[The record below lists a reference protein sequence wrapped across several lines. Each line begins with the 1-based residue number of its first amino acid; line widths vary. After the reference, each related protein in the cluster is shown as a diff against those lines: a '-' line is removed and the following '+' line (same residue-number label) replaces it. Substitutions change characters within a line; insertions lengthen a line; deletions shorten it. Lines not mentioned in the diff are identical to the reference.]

1 MVVIAAKNKPRISK
15 IMPSSVCRFIKQ
27 VAEFRPREDVDD
39 VPTNTRGI
47 YALLKKR
54 GRKSCDVVYIG
65 CSAAKLSGIHSRLR
79 SHCRSKRLQWTHFSV
94 FEVHDNITRE
104 EVRELEGM
112 FLHIYR
118 KDTVANK
125 LNRQLRFRN
134 FTKIRRSSFKK
145 WR

>member
-1 MVVIAAKNKPRISK
+1 
-15 IMPSSVCRFIKQ
+15 MPSSVCRFIKQ
-27 VAEFRPREDVDD
+27 VAEFLPRSDADD
-39 VPTNTRGI
+39 VPDNTRGI
-47 YALLKKR
+47 YALLMKR
-54 GRKSCDVVYIG
+54 VRKNFDVVYIG
-65 CSAAKLSGIHSRLR
+65 CSAAKVSGIHSRLK
-79 SHCRSKRLQWTHFSV
+79 SHSRSKRLRWTHFSV

-134 FTKIRRSSFKK
+134 FTKIRRSHFKK
-145 WR
+145 WK